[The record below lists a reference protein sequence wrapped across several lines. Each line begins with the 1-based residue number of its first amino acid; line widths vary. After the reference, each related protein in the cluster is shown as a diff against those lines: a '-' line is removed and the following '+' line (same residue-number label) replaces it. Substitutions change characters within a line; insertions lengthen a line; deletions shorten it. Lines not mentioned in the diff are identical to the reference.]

1 MSTFIQ
7 FDGEID
13 DPDKLKQELK
23 ASGINILNV
32 HRSRWKSE
40 TDEDRGGRIDIEV
53 ETELAPTAQ
62 KVTKLEAVMKANK
75 TWKKK
80 TDGV

>member
-1 MSTFIQ
+1 MSIFIQ

-13 DPDKLKQELK
+13 DIEKLKQELK
-23 ASGINILNV
+23 ASGIKVLNI

-40 TDEDRGGRIDIEV
+40 QGEDRGGRIDIEI
-53 ETELAPTAQ
+53 ETESADMKQ
-62 KVTKLEAVMKANK
+62 KVTHLETLMKANK

-80 TDGV
+80 ADG

>member
-13 DPDKLKQELK
+13 DIEKLMQELK
-23 ASGINILNV
+23 ASSVRVLAI

-40 TDEDRGGRIDIEV
+40 DGQDKGGRIDVEIEDEV
-53 ETELAPTAQ
+53 EPV
-62 KVTKLEAVMKANK
+62 KVKVVHLEQVMKNNK

-80 TDGV
+80 